1 MYRSSYTPAEKA
13 VSPTQPFPDD
23 VETKASDIQP
33 HDQKDAT
40 SFDVSD
46 DSDEVQE
53 YDMSCDHEDLNDDED
68 DLTFLHG
75 IQSGGRMVR
84 VVRPQGR
91 TLYCTG
97 CVITLRDL

>member
-1 MYRSSYTPAEKA
+1 MIYQGQVKCKAGTLPFNICTVPHIHQQRKRA

-33 HDQKDAT
+33 HDQQDAT

-53 YDMSCDHEDLNDDED
+53 YDIDSNVM
-68 DLTFLHG
+68 
-75 IQSGGRMVR
+75 
-84 VVRPQGR
+84 
-91 TLYCTG
+91 
-97 CVITLRDL
+97 

>member
-1 MYRSSYTPAEKA
+1 
-13 VSPTQPFPDD
+13 
-23 VETKASDIQP
+23 
-33 HDQKDAT
+33 
-40 SFDVSD
+40 
-46 DSDEVQE
+46 
-53 YDMSCDHEDLNDDED
+53 MSCDHEDLNDDED

-97 CVITLRDL
+97 CDIITLRDL